1 MSRHINNGR
10 MPNSVPKQ
18 AKNVK
23 FDPRDPRDPGV
34 SLNLADGRR
43 QVSELQESADFI
55 RENPQVR
62 ISIKYSYCTCNKA
75 ERC

>member
-23 FDPRDPRDPGV
+23 FDPRDPGV
-34 SLNLADGRR
+34 SLNSADGRR

-62 ISIKYSYCTCNKA
+62 ISIKSSYL
-75 ERC
+75 